1 MTFDIIYAAALL
13 TAGVVSAVTS
23 IVVVGRFRAYTD
35 AIPLTFAATTLAA
48 AVWATA
54 AAFAAVSTTSGEQ
67 LRWLQ
72 VTWVGVASVTTL
84 WFTFVLSYTGHDDLL
99 NPATLAVLSIEPLT
113 VISLALTPGYHTLV
127 LGAADSSALGPVVAG
142 TSVSPLL
149 FTFHGVY
156 SSTLVGVGLV
166 VLVRQGLRSKR
177 LHRRQVGLVLLAS
190 AVPVATLAVG
200 TFGLGL
206 PLAADLTPLSFGL
219 ASGIALVG
227 FYRYQLFDVR
237 PIARDVVVGQ
247 LQDGVVVVDDTE
259 RIVEVNPR
267 ARRLFGVDRGALL
280 GEQLT
285 AVPGYGA
292 SLRALVDGE
301 LDRDEFAIDVD
312 GRERFFEATASVFD
326 GQGAHERGSLVI
338 LRDVTER
345 LRTEAEFRALIENS
359 RDLITVVAPDG
370 RCLYCSPSFERVLG
384 RPPDAFVGR
393 DFFEQIHPEDRES
406 VRSVFEQLL
415 AADPGGQDR
424 AEHRIQ
430 HVDGSWR
437 RFEAVGVNLT
447 DEPTIRGIVVNARD
461 VTSRRRYEQR
471 LKVLNRV
478 LRHDLRNEVN
488 VIQGHADLLLDR
500 QLTVEAK
507 ENARVIR
514 RKADTLA
521 ELGEQTRKLDYT
533 LHQTDGVEKPVE
545 ITELLRERLDEM
557 QTKFPAAIIT
567 SELPD
572 EQWVLA
578 DDLVDSALMNVV
590 DNAIVH
596 NDRVA
601 PQIDLSLE
609 RVTRDDVDYVEIRV
623 ADDGPGIP
631 DAERRVFV
639 EGTETPLS
647 HGSGLGLW
655 LTEWIVTRSNGHLD
669 FAENEPRGTVV
680 TVRLR
685 ETAADLAGGAP
696 TPTAPDHS
704 ESARRSEPTST
715 TESTSP
721 STSTD

>member
-54 AAFAAVSTTSGEQ
+54 VAFAAVSTTPGEQ

-72 VTWVGVASVTTL
+72 ITWIGVASVATL

-99 NPATLAVLSIEPLT
+99 TPATLAVLAVEPLT
-113 VISLALTPGYHTLV
+113 VVTLALTEGYHALF
-127 LGAADSSALGPVVAG
+127 LGAAESSALGPVVAG

-156 SSTLVGVGLV
+156 STTLVAVGLA
-166 VLVRQGLRSKR
+166 VLARQAVRSKR
-177 LHRRQVGLVLLAS
+177 LYRRQVGLVLLAS
-190 AVPVATLAVG
+190 LVPLVTLALG
-200 TFGLGL
+200 TLGVGL
-206 PLAADLTPLSFGL
+206 PLTADVTPLSFGL
-219 ASGIALVG
+219 SSGIALVG

-247 LQDGVVVVDDTE
+247 LKDGVVVVDDHR
-259 RIVEVNPR
+259 RIVETNPR
-267 ARRLFGVDRGALL
+267 ARRLFDVDEGALL

-285 AVPGYGA
+285 TVPGYGA

-301 LDRDEFAIDVD
+301 LDRDELTIDAD
-312 GRERFFEATASVFD
+312 GQERFFEATASVFD
-326 GQGAHERGSLVI
+326 GQGDHERGHLVI

-359 RDLITVVAPDG
+359 RDLITIVAPDG
-370 RCLYCSPSFERVLG
+370 TCLYCSPSFERVLG
-384 RPPDAFVGR
+384 QAPATFVDR
-393 DFFEQIHPEDRES
+393 DFFEHIHDEDRES
-406 VRSVFEQLL
+406 VRTVFEQLL
-415 AADPGGQDR
+415 ADEPGGQDR
-424 AEHRIQ
+424 TEYRIR
-430 HVDGSWR
+430 HADGSWR
-437 RFEAVGVNLT
+437 RLEAVGVNLT

-500 QLTVEAK
+500 PLTAEAK
-507 ENARVIR
+507 DNARVIR

-545 ITELLRERLDEM
+545 ITDLLRERLDEM
-557 QTKFPAAIIT
+557 QAEFPAAIIT
-567 SELPD
+567 RELSD

-590 DNAIVH
+590 DNAIEH

-601 PQIDLSLE
+601 PQIDVSLE

-623 ADDGPGIP
+623 TDDGPGIP
-631 DAERRVFV
+631 AAERRVFV

-655 LTEWIVTRSNGHLD
+655 LTEWIVTRSNGHLG

-685 ETAADLAGGAP
+685 EADADVGAETTA
-696 TPTAPDHS
+696 
-704 ESARRSEPTST
+704 SAASNRSA
-715 TESTSP
+715 SP
-721 STSTD
+721 SNSASTD